1 MSTNTQPSYQVTHPE
16 QAPTT
21 RRRAPAPV
29 WISSVLLLFMAFI
42 SVVGGG
48 WLFGISTGTPTGYT
62 SGTVFLIVGT
72 AYLLAAVRLPRG
84 DRRLYLTALF
94 LITAQL
100 GFGAA
105 KLLYGETESLPISAA
120 CITLLVLLDLPQTR
134 RFFGAAHAEQ
144 A

>member
-1 MSTNTQPSYQVTHPE
+1 MSTNTQPSYQVTNPEHPP
-16 QAPTT
+16 ARS
-21 RRRAPAPV
+21 RRVPVPV
-29 WISSVLLLFMAFI
+29 WISSVLLLFMAFASI
-42 SVVGGG
+42 LGGG
-48 WLFGISTGTPTGYT
+48 WLFGISTGTPTGYA
-62 SGTVFLIVGT
+62 SGTVFLIVGA
-72 AYLLAAVRLPRG
+72 AYLLAVLRLPRG

-94 LITAQL
+94 LVTAQL

-120 CITLLVLLDLPQTR
+120 CIALLVLLDLPQTR

>member
-1 MSTNTQPSYQVTHPE
+1 MSTNTQPSYQVTYPE
-16 QAPTT
+16 QAPTS

-48 WLFGISTGTPTGYT
+48 WLFGISTGTPTGYA
-62 SGTVFLIVGT
+62 SGTVFLIVGV
-72 AYLLAAVRLPRG
+72 AYLVAVLRLPCG
-84 DRRLYLTALF
+84 DRRLYVTALF
-94 LITAQL
+94 LVTAHL

-120 CITLLVLLDLPQTR
+120 CITLLVLLGLPQTR